1 MKNRKLASL
10 VSYILALFLTFT
22 LFATTVCTVFLLTV
36 ANPKRIDNAIL
47 KSEYIKPLK
56 DEIAYKWDNLA
67 AICGME
73 ERDELLALLTEERI
87 ENDSREYFKKA
98 YSGETIDTS
107 ALKETV
113 HKVVS
118 DYAYKNDWGLISK
131 AELEQN
137 INDLVNSC
145 IDEYNLSVKVRLI
158 PKLLSTVTKFKK
170 FAAIGLTGSAI
181 LSLGIMV
188 FIFFLQHNRR
198 KTAFYAF
205 TAFGA
210 NAFLYLFMVLFV
222 LSGDLIDRIPI
233 EASALYNLVNGYL
246 QNIFTLVII
255 STILLLI
262 LSALSL
268 ILYLKP
274 QKNKDTFRVVP

>member
-87 ENDSREYFKKA
+87 ETDSREYFKKA
-98 YSGETIDTS
+98 YSGENIDTS
-107 ALKETV
+107 ALKEKV

-145 IDEYNLSVKVRLI
+145 MDEYDLSVKVRLI
-158 PKLLSTVTKFKK
+158 PKLLNTVTKYKK
-170 FAAIGLTGSAI
+170 MAAIGLAGSAI
-181 LSLGIMV
+181 ISLGIIA
-188 FIFFLQHNRR
+188 FIFFLQADRR
-198 KTAFYAF
+198 KTLFYVF
-205 TAFGA
+205 TALGA
-210 NAFLYLFMVLFV
+210 NASLYLFMVLFD
-222 LSGDLIDRIPI
+222 LSGDLINRIPI
-233 EASALYNLVNGYL
+233 EASALHNLINGYL
-246 QNIFTLVII
+246 QSIFTLVIM

-262 LSALSL
+262 LSALAL
-268 ILYLKP
+268 ILYLLPK
-274 QKNKDTFRVVP
+274 KNKSI

>member
-10 VSYILALFLTFT
+10 ISYILALFLTFT

-73 ERDELLALLTEERI
+73 NRDELLALLTEEQI
-87 ENDSREYFKKA
+87 KNDSRKYFKKA
-98 YSGETIDTS
+98 YDGETIDTS
-107 ALKETV
+107 ALKERV

-145 IDEYNLSVKVRLI
+145 MDEYDLSIKVKLM
-158 PKLLSTVTKFKK
+158 PKLLGATVRYKK
-170 FAAIGLTGSAI
+170 IALIGFGAFAI
-181 LSLGIMV
+181 LSVGILV
-188 FIFFLQHNRR
+188 FIYFLQTNRR
-198 KTAFYAF
+198 KTLFYAF

-210 NAFLYLFMVLFV
+210 NTFLYMFMVLFV
-222 LSGDLIDRIPI
+222 LINDLIDRIPI
-233 EASALYNLVNGYL
+233 EASALYNLVNKYIQDIL
-246 QNIFTLVII
+246 NSVLML
-255 STILLLI
+255 TILLLI
-262 LSALSL
+262 ISVLTL
-268 ILYLKP
+268 ILYLIPK
-274 QKNKDTFRVVP
+274 KNTNTQ